1 MIITSYKY
9 MIAMDQC
16 ENRTQKL
23 QSQNQY
29 LGATTSAKI
38 VKFIQ
43 TCTQINYETGLRM
56 LKIPTLIR

>member
-1 MIITSYKY
+1 